1 MNICDITNCIGI
13 SFEDLVERTG
23 IPAST
28 LSDIMS
34 GRSDLSR
41 CQAKTLQ
48 KLANGL
54 ELSME
59 ELLDLEAVTQDLPAP
74 AIRPVHK
81 LIAPHAFVFFRN
93 SMLYYLDRL
102 GEEGFIRFIMEK
114 KLIDYMYS
122 QDSYPEALYLIGLID
137 YLCDKNEL
145 PRITCYNLYR
155 GETME
160 EPVFAQNG
168 RVNPIVDYAC
178 FKDVIPQI
186 LKFNFIE
193 TPDTLEQ
200 FI

>member
-93 SMLYYLDRL
+93 SMLYYLRGNILAQQGKTD
-102 GEEGFIRFIMEK
+102 EAT
-114 KLIDYMYS
+114 
-122 QDSYPEALYLIGLID
+122 EALKKAL
-137 YLCDKNEL
+137 EL
-145 PRITCYNLYR
+145 DPEN
-155 GETME
+155 
-160 EPVFAQNG
+160 A
-168 RVNPIVDYAC
+168 YA
-178 FKDVIPQI
+178 KHD
-186 LKFNFIE
+186 
-193 TPDTLEQ
+193 LEA
-200 FI
+200 ISK